1 MIDFI
6 IGIYWLMIYFL
17 LFFGYNNSR
26 KVTTMIAAFIHATT
40 VTALSAIS
48 LYSYGIDFQ
57 RSNLL
62 LEIIVTKL
70 SFWYFLNDL
79 ILLLIFDRDIV
90 YITHHLCALAAFY
103 SVMNIGFGLSSGM
116 IILFLGEITNPFRLA
131 KTMIYEHNKL
141 IYSFLNFIFSWMF
154 LLMRCIFM
162 SYYYIIMFFEFLPY
176 IDNDSDRNIIL
187 ISTTLGLFGGYFWSG
202 LIIKKKLL
210 KN

>member
-48 LYSYGIDFQ
+48 LYSYGIDYQ

-90 YITHHLCALAAFY
+90 YITHHL
-103 SVMNIGFGLSSGM
+103 
-116 IILFLGEITNPFRLA
+116 
-131 KTMIYEHNKL
+131 
-141 IYSFLNFIFSWMF
+141 
-154 LLMRCIFM
+154 LL
-162 SYYYIIMFFEFLPY
+162 L
-176 IDNDSDRNIIL
+176 
-187 ISTTLGLFGGYFWSG
+187 
-202 LIIKKKLL
+202 
-210 KN
+210 